1 MTESDLFAL
10 KENYVNMIVEGMDI
24 DTLAQFAFDS
34 IIANYEDVDAEDLKQ
49 EIVHDYDQE
58 MLDSLMPTDMIQVNY
73 SQEAMPSSWVSGTQ
87 GVVDAP
93 WCCIV

>member
-10 KENYVNMIVEGMDI
+10 KENYVNMTVEGMDI

-73 SQEAMPSSWVSGTQ
+73 SQEAMPSS
-87 GVVDAP
+87 
-93 WCCIV
+93 

>member
-1 MTESDLFAL
+1 MINMTESDLFAL

-73 SQEAMPSSWVSGTQ
+73 SQEAMPSS
-87 GVVDAP
+87 
-93 WCCIV
+93 

>member
-1 MTESDLFAL
+1 MINMTESDLFAL

-34 IIANYEDVDAEDLKQ
+34 IIANYEDVDAADLKH

-58 MLDSLMPTDMIQVNY
+58 MLDSLMPTDMVQVNY
-73 SQEAMPSSWVSGTQ
+73 SKEAMPSS
-87 GVVDAP
+87 
-93 WCCIV
+93 

>member
-34 IIANYEDVDAEDLKQ
+34 IIANYEDVDADDLKH

-58 MLDSLMPTDMIQVNY
+58 MLDSLMPTDMVQVNY
-73 SQEAMPSSWVSGTQ
+73 SKEAMPSSWVSGTQ
-87 GVVDAP
+87 GVVKTP
-93 WCCIV
+93 FSCIV